1 MIVVM
6 YNLVIIWLSNILA
19 LSVPKKDYYRNAK
32 FDIYVF
38 YKKKLKNDNVL
49 TTYLH
54 YFFKNV
60 NRNTGILLDSFVMMF
75 SDFMSQDVLTQLSS
89 PIYQLDQKKYS
100 CLSCNPIKPTL
111 L

>member
-1 MIVVM
+1 MT
-6 YNLVIIWLSNILA
+6 
-19 LSVPKKDYYRNAK
+19 
-32 FDIYVF
+32 
-38 YKKKLKNDNVL
+38 NVL

-89 PIYQLDQKKYS
+89 SIYQLDQKQYS
-100 CLSCNPIKPTL
+100 CVSCVSCNPIKPTL